1 MQLNSNVQYL
11 KKIIE
16 LISFFKRSTKFKLIF
31 ILIIIFINSL
41 LEFVT
46 IGSMIPF
53 LSFVSNPTDV
63 LEINSLRFI
72 AQLFDIQKTEQLFI
86 SISILFLFII
96 ICSGI
101 IKIICIKLIND
112 FSSVLKIE
120 LGNKLYKKILYQDYK
135 FHLNTNSS
143 KLISSQIQQLDAALA
158 VINQFM
164 LLSLSILSMAGIIF
178 SLLFINAKMV
188 IFITIFSFLF
198 YLIASNFTRK
208 YVDLYGRIIFETR
221 VNIIKIVQ
229 ESLGYIR
236 QIILDDSHQFFIN
249 EYDKNNRK
257 NAISNSLSTTIAQL
271 PRYIM
276 EMIIL
281 SAMVIIIMFLFLRG
295 YNFYNAI
302 SIFGA
307 FILGLQKLLPLFQK
321 TFTSIYFI
329 RQDRLNL
336 YAVVSLLKETNSSIN
351 LITKSIKVIELN
363 NILEFKN
370 VSFAY
375 SSNRDKK
382 ILNDINFELK
392 RGDIVGIVGKTGAGK
407 STFMDLLLGL
417 AEPTEGNIFLDSKK
431 MTQKSFR
438 DFRVSV
444 SSVPQDYFLLD
455 RTIEENIVFGQIK
468 SNINYSLL
476 NKVLE
481 ISMLKDFIK
490 SLPNGIKTYVGED
503 GVRLSGGQKQR
514 IAIARALYKK
524 HSLLILDE
532 ATSSVDSE
540 TEVNILKNISNMN
553 KKITI
558 LMIAH
563 RLKTLKNC
571 DYLIEI
577 KNNGLIKHKNLKTYE
592 EQFKL
597 D

>member
-53 LSFVSNPTDV
+53 LTFVSNPTDV